1 MLATSVHEGRPYGS
15 GSTKPRVMILRDRQH
30 ERSVMDGLLRGV
42 RAGQGGVLV
51 VRGEAGIGKT
61 ALLDYAIESAPDLG
75 MLRAVGVESEAELAF
90 AVLHQLCAPLLD
102 RLDQLPGPQRDALQ
116 TTFGLSAGPAPAR
129 FLVALAVL
137 CLISKAAEKRPLLC
151 VVDDAHWLDRA
162 SAQTLAFVAR
172 RLLAEPVVMLF
183 ATREPGPELQ
193 RLSELEV
200 KGLPAAAARELL
212 RSVVPGRLDARV
224 ADQIVA
230 ETGGN
235 PLALVELP
243 RGLSRAQLAAGFGWV
258 GAASLSSR
266 IEESFRQRLE
276 VLPEDTQGLLLLAA
290 ADPTG
295 DPTLV
300 FRAAEGLGIAGPAL
314 EPAESADLIEID
326 GGVRFRHPLV
336 RSAVYAAASPQ
347 ERRAA
352 HRALA
357 DATDPELDPDRRAW
371 HLAAATIGLD
381 EKVADELERSAGRAQ
396 VRGGPAAAAAFLE
409 RSAELTADP
418 QLRAGRL
425 LQAAGA
431 YLTAGANHR
440 AHELLAPSVRD
451 LVDPMARAQAMRMDG
466 VIRFFDGRGGDTP
479 SLLFDA
485 AMALGDLDVGL
496 ARETLMEA
504 FETAMWAG
512 ELTSGTT
519 TLDVAEAA
527 RAMPAPEPDE
537 SPASLLL
544 AGYSERLTTGYAA
557 ALEPWRRAVEA
568 NSEAL
573 RRAPHIQWQGMFWNM
588 TGDRFDFERHL
599 AVARQRVRIGRE
611 LGALS
616 DLPIALSCLG
626 WNELQSGR
634 LDIAEALVAEA
645 IEIAAATGNPSMP
658 GAQELMRVATLAWRG
673 REEEARSYVHR
684 ASTEAV
690 ARGQGLAVMMC
701 QSQLTTLELSL
712 GRYEAARASAWR
724 VYEEDPVFVANFAL
738 SDAVEAMVR
747 SDDLEGAG
755 RALARLSERALPSG
769 TPWALGLWARA
780 SALMADDDRAEEFY
794 VEATEQL
801 ARAGVFTDLARS
813 HLLYGEWLRRQHR
826 RRDGREQL
834 RIAHDMFQAMG
845 AGLFAQRAR
854 VELLATGEHVRTRD
868 PSSSD
873 ELTSQEQQVAELA
886 AAGESNAD
894 IAAQLFISPHTV
906 AYHLRKVYTKLG
918 VKSRNRLRDALGD
931 ERAAA
936 LTSR

>member
-1 MLATSVHEGRPYGS
+1 MSQALPLTGRIQEGFRRRVEELPPETQRLMLVAAA
-15 GSTKPRVMILRDRQH
+15 
-30 ERSVMDGLLRGV
+30 DGLGEPLTV
-42 RAGQGGVLV
+42 WRAAASL
-51 VRGEAGIGKT
+51 GISST
-61 ALLDYAIESAPDLG
+61 AAAAAADAALLD
-75 MLRAVGVESEAELAF
+75 
-90 AVLHQLCAPLLD
+90 
-102 RLDQLPGPQRDALQ
+102 
-116 TTFGLSAGPAPAR
+116 
-129 FLVALAVL
+129 
-137 CLISKAAEKRPLLC
+137 
-151 VVDDAHWLDRA
+151 
-162 SAQTLAFVAR
+162 
-172 RLLAEPVVMLF
+172 
-183 ATREPGPELQ
+183 
-193 RLSELEV
+193 
-200 KGLPAAAARELL
+200 
-212 RSVVPGRLDARV
+212 
-224 ADQIVA
+224 
-230 ETGGN
+230 
-235 PLALVELP
+235 
-243 RGLSRAQLAAGFGWV
+243 
-258 GAASLSSR
+258 
-266 IEESFRQRLE
+266 
-276 VLPEDTQGLLLLAA
+276 
-290 ADPTG
+290 
-295 DPTLV
+295 
-300 FRAAEGLGIAGPAL
+300 
-314 EPAESADLIEID
+314 ID
-326 GGVRFRHPLV
+326 MRVRFRHPLV

-371 HLAAATIGLD
+371 HFAAATVGVD
-381 EKVADELERSAGRAQ
+381 EKVAAELERSAGRAQ

-418 QLRAGRL
+418 QQRALRL

-431 YLTAGANHR
+431 HLTAGANHR

-451 LVDPMARAQAMRMDG
+451 LVDPIARAQAMRMDG
-466 VIRFFDGRGGDTP
+466 VIRFFDGHGGDTP

-485 AMALGDLDVGL
+485 AMTLRDLDVGL
-496 ARETLMEA
+496 GRETLMEA

-527 RAMPAPEPDE
+527 HAMPAPEPDD

-544 AGYSERLTTGYAA
+544 AGYSERLRTGYAA
-557 ALEPWRRAVEA
+557 ALEPWRRAAEA

-573 RRAPHIQWQGMFWNM
+573 RRQPHVQWQGMFWNM
-588 TGDRFDFERHL
+588 AGDRFDFERHV

-634 LDIAEALVAEA
+634 LDSAEAMVAEA

-658 GAQELMRVATLAWRG
+658 GARELMRVATLAWRG
-673 REEEARSYVHR
+673 REEEARSYVQR
-684 ASTEAV
+684 AITEAV

-701 QSQLTTLELSL
+701 HSQLTTLELSL
-712 GRYEAARASAWR
+712 GRYEAARASALR
-724 VYEEDPVFVANFAL
+724 VYEDDPVFVANFAL
-738 SDAVEAMVR
+738 ADAVEAMIR
-747 SDDLEGAG
+747 SNDLEGAG

-780 SALMADDDRAEEFY
+780 SALMADDDRAEELY

-801 ARAGVFTDLARS
+801 ERAGVFTDQARS
-813 HLLYGEWLRRQHR
+813 HLLYGEWLRRQQR
-826 RRDGREQL
+826 RRDSREQL

-868 PSSSD
+868 PTSAD

-894 IAAQLFISPHTV
+894 IAAQLFISRHTV

-918 VKSRNRLRDALGD
+918 VKSRNRLRDALGG
-931 ERAAA
+931 ERAAEP
-936 LTSR
+936 TSW

>member
-1 MLATSVHEGRPYGS
+1 MALSRATLIGREP
-15 GSTKPRVMILRDRQH
+15 
-30 ERSVMDGLLRGV
+30 ERTALKRLLDGARIG
-42 RAGQGGVLV
+42 RSGVLV
-51 VRGEAGIGKT
+51 LRGDAGVGKT
-61 ALLDYAIESAPDLG
+61 ALVQFAVEAAAGFRIAEAVGIESE
-75 MLRAVGVESEAELAF
+75 MELPF
-90 AVLHQLCAPLLD
+90 ATLHQLCRPMLD
-102 RLDQLPGPQRDALQ
+102 GIERLPAPQRDALG
-116 TTFGLSAGPAPAR
+116 TAFGLTAGSAPEA
-129 FLVALAVL
+129 FLVGLAVL
-137 CLISKAAEKRPLLC
+137 SLVAAMAEEQPLLC
-151 VVDDAHWLDRA
+151 VIDDAQWLDRA
-162 SAQTLAFVAR
+162 SAQLLAFVAR
-172 RLLAEPVVMLF
+172 RLLADPVALVF
-183 ATREPGPELQ
+183 ATREREEAFAGLPELVVEGLDTDHA
-193 RLSELEV
+193 RALLAATV
-200 KGLPAAAARELL
+200 KGP
-212 RSVVPGRLDARV
+212 LDERV
-224 ADQIVA
+224 RDRIVS
-230 ETGGN
+230 ETHGN

-243 RGLSRAQLAAGFGWV
+243 KTSSMAELAFGLGISQALPLTGRLEEGFRRRVEELPPETRGLMLV
-258 GAASLSSR
+258 
-266 IEESFRQRLE
+266 
-276 VLPEDTQGLLLLAA
+276 AA
-290 ADPTG
+290 ADGLGEPPT
-295 DPTLV
+295 V
-300 FRAAEGLGIAGPAL
+300 WRAAESLGISSTAAGPA
-314 EPAESADLIEID
+314 ADAALLDID
-326 GGVRFRHPLV
+326 MLVRFRHPLV

-371 HLAAATIGLD
+371 HLAAATMGVD
-381 EKVADELERSAGRAQ
+381 DNVAAELERSAGRAQ

-409 RSAELTADP
+409 RSAVLTADP
-418 QLRAGRL
+418 PLRAARL

-431 YLTAGANHR
+431 HLTAGANHR

-485 AMALGDLDVGL
+485 AMVLRDFDVAL

-527 RAMPAPEPDE
+527 CAMPAPEPDE

-544 AGYSERLTTGYAA
+544 AGYGERLTTGYAA
-557 ALEPWRRAVEA
+557 ALEPWRRAADA

-573 RRAPHIQWQGMFWNM
+573 RREPHIQWQGMFWNM
-588 TGDRFDFERHL
+588 TGDRFDFERHA
-599 AVARQRVRIGRE
+599 AVARQRVRIGRK

-634 LDIAEALVAEA
+634 LDIAEAMVAEA
-645 IEIAAATGNPSMP
+645 VEIAAATGNPSMP

-673 REEEARSYVHR
+673 REEEARSYVQR
-684 ASTEAV
+684 ASAEAV

-701 QSQLTTLELSL
+701 HSQLTVLELSL
-712 GRYEAARASAWR
+712 GRYEAARASALR
-724 VYEEDPVFVANFAL
+724 VFEDDPVFVANFAL
-738 SDAVEAMVR
+738 PDAVEAMVR
-747 SDDLEGAG
+747 SDDLEGAR

-780 SALMADDDRAEEFY
+780 SALTADDERAEELY
-794 VEATEQL
+794 IEAAEQL
-801 ARAGVFTDLARS
+801 ERAGVFTDLARS
-813 HLLYGEWLRRQHR
+813 RLLHGEWLRRQHR
-826 RRDGREQL
+826 RRDAREQL

-854 VELLATGEHVRTRD
+854 VELLATGEHVRKRD

-918 VKSRNRLRDALGD
+918 VKSRNRLRDALGG